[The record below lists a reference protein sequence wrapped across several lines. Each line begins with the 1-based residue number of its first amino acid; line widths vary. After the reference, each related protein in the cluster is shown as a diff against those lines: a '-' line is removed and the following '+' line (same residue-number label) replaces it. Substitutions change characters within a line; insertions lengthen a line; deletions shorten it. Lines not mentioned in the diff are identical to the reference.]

1 MDARRNAYKSAW
13 LGLCRIA
20 RSPRPAIHLATSGAL
35 CASLATGIHA
45 DVFID
50 QRPDGREDL
59 LSYWHHSSSFQV
71 GDDFHPEVPTMI
83 TSVTFW
89 LIATYPRVP
98 FNWSFAVHRS
108 RDDNPAWGFAP
119 EYDWFHFQSDPSS
132 VTDLGVWK
140 ERDGTHLF
148 EVTWSKLNLLLDP
161 ADTVEGTFWFSP
173 GGWSDHRTTRSWWL
187 TAGEGEVNGN
197 EAWGKSYP
205 IFDYPGWRPISVYGR
220 DPSDYAMRIEGYA
233 VPAPG
238 TGALALLAMRWLAP
252 RRRRS

>member
-1 MDARRNAYKSAW
+1 VSKTCKATLGSGLRTAARFVA
-13 LGLCRIA
+13 
-20 RSPRPAIHLATSGAL
+20 ATGAL
-35 CASLATGIHA
+35 MASVPHADA

-50 QRPDGREDL
+50 QRPDGRHDT
-59 LSYWHHSSSFQV
+59 LSFWHHASGFQC
-71 GDDFHPEVPTMI
+71 GDDFQPEAPTMV
-83 TSVTFW
+83 TSVSFW

-108 RDDNPAWGFAP
+108 DNENDIFGFGP
-119 EYDWFHFQSDPSS
+119 TYPWFHFQSDPSS

-173 GGWSDHRTTRSWWL
+173 GGWSNDTTHMRSWWL
-187 TAGEGEVNGN
+187 TSGEEVVNGN

-205 IFDYPGWRPISVYGR
+205 IYDPPGWHPLSRGGRRP
-220 DPSDYAMRIEGYA
+220 PSDYAMRIEGY
-233 VPAPG
+233 VIPAPPVAALLLPA
-238 TGALALLAMRWLAP
+238 ALAPLHAGRKRAA
-252 RRRRS
+252 